1 MLKKRLVLSRSV
13 VVGNILA
20 DVNLNEYAD
29 TLPHNQT
36 WWLYYFMLR
45 LDEARTRFCMDV
57 PIKKKLIKNIIGSD
71 KIWSGGLLY

>member
-20 DVNLNEYAD
+20 DVNLHEYAD

-45 LDEARTRFCMDV
+45 LDECSYKK
-57 PIKKKLIKNIIGSD
+57 ILYGCSYKKK
-71 KIWSGGLLY
+71 KIYKKYNWVW

>member
-1 MLKKRLVLSRSV
+1 MNIKLLIDWANDASNNRVIETPCWMLKKRLVLSRSV

-36 WWLYYFMLR
+36 
-45 LDEARTRFCMDV
+45 
-57 PIKKKLIKNIIGSD
+57 
-71 KIWSGGLLY
+71 